1 MKKIIT
7 TITILLT
14 SLNLSSCVIR
24 FGPTIE
30 ALDRIPAGVWRSE
43 DPDIIL
49 YLRLPYQA
57 PARARSR
64 PQSHLGIYTVD
75 GEEVKIFTEFY
86 GRHGSIHS
94 FFIHDLRS
102 ADVERDASLM
112 RSPEW
117 YTFFAGYLNLVEGQ
131 LHYTLFTFFQEKTG
145 FDVIIFDRVT
155 DYDPIDP
162 EDWWPSR

>member
-7 TITILLT
+7 TILILLT
-14 SLNLSSCVIR
+14 LLNLSSCVIR

-43 DPDIIL
+43 EPDIIL
-49 YLRLPYQA
+49 YFKRSYQA

-64 PQSHLGIYTVD
+64 PRSYLGIYTVD
-75 GEEVKIFTEFY
+75 GEEIKIFTEFY
-86 GRHGSIHS
+86 GHHGDIAVLR
-94 FFIHDLRS
+94 IYDLNS
-102 ADVERDASLM
+102 ADVERHAILTSS
-112 RSPEW
+112 REW
-117 YTFFAGYLNLVEGQ
+117 YMLFVGHLNIVEGQ
-131 LHYTLFTFFQEKTG
+131 LHYTLTPGAQERTG

-155 DYDPIDP
+155 DYDPINP